1 MKNRL
6 SNSRA
11 LSSATV
17 AAGLTATM
25 FAAVTAPAAQAA
37 GGETPATATVISNI
51 VFSDSGTTVGFAN
64 NIGTLP
70 SGIGSPYT
78 SVAGPDVF
86 YTFTVA
92 TGGTINIT
100 VTPSGGYD
108 MAFYLLKDGQL
119 GSNAVQARDSV
130 GSGGAETMSGF
141 ALVGGSTYYLGI
153 DSFYPTTSG
162 AISAGTYSLTMSGTA
177 VLGSGAAAPEPGTFG
192 LAALG
197 AGALLLKRRNRKR

>member
-1 MKNRL
+1 MKNRS

-25 FAAVTAPAAQAA
+25 FAAVAPAAQAA

-119 GSNAVQARDSV
+119 GSNAVQARDSANCTDDFTRH
-130 GSGGAETMSGF
+130 SHIYQEN
-141 ALVGGSTYYLGI
+141 I
-153 DSFYPTTSG
+153 
-162 AISAGTYSLTMSGTA
+162 
-177 VLGSGAAAPEPGTFG
+177 
-192 LAALG
+192 
-197 AGALLLKRRNRKR
+197 

>member
-11 LSSATV
+11 LSSATM

-153 DSFYPTTSG
+153 DSFYLTGTL
-162 AISAGTYSLTMSGTA
+162 SAGTYSLAISGTA